1 MKKFTFIITL
11 LLVTSGLLAQDCSQ
25 YMYMK
30 KNKVI
35 ESTCYNDKG
44 EVLRKVVSTVV
55 DVTTVNGTTT
65 ANVNT
70 KYFDKNGKP
79 NGEKSITYKCNGG
92 SFIMDMGANGSQQ
105 GNIKFSASSLEYP
118 SGMKV
123 GDHLKSVT
131 SKMEEKIGGVT
142 SVGTSQIER
151 TVVARE
157 SVTTPAGTWNCFK
170 IVNKTTTTITGYKMA
185 PFTMETTEWYAP
197 DFGIVKFQLGGG
209 LTTEIT
215 ALR

>member
-1 MKKFTFIITL
+1 
-11 LLVTSGLLAQDCSQ
+11 
-25 YMYMK
+25 
-30 KNKVI
+30 
-35 ESTCYNDKG
+35 
-44 EVLRKVVSTVV
+44 
-55 DVTTVNGTTT
+55 
-65 ANVNT
+65 
-70 KYFDKNGKP
+70 
-79 NGEKSITYKCNGG
+79 
-92 SFIMDMGANGSQQ
+92 
-105 GNIKFSASSLEYP
+105 
-118 SGMKV
+118 
-123 GDHLKSVT
+123 
-131 SKMEEKIGGVT
+131 MEEKIGGVT